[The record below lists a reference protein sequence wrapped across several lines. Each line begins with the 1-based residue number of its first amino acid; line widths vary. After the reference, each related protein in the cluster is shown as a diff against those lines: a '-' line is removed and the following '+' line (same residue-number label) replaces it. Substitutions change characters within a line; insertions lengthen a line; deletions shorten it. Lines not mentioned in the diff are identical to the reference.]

1 MAQRKPMLDFIS
13 EGDWRLADERQRLL
27 APLAESENGSVEDVD
42 RVARLLKL
50 SRASVYRLLR
60 LFRQH
65 LVATSRA
72 MVSLWVSR
80 QFTRAEKSAAFDDIP
95 RRIFLDSSALQV
107 LQSYGGFLYEN
118 EALDAADRIHRDPAG
133 VDKLMALR
141 CIMKVAERAPFQFAL
156 SHNSFLE
163 VTRRAD
169 ARYVQWAHDVLDHWL
184 ACLEEAPS
192 PAVDLKIA
200 AMTDTSSYN
209 YLGTGD
215 RALIK
220 DALLLGCDSFL
231 TMENKLPK
239 NADHIRST
247 LRIRILSPLDT
258 WELLQPWAALFL

>member
-1 MAQRKPMLDFIS
+1 MYLCRM
-13 EGDWRLADERQRLL
+13 
-27 APLAESENGSVEDVD
+27 
-42 RVARLLKL
+42 
-50 SRASVYRLLR
+50 
-60 LFRQH
+60 
-65 LVATSRA
+65 
-72 MVSLWVSR
+72 SR
-80 QFTRAEKSAAFDDIP
+80 QFTRAEKTLSAAFDDIP
-95 RRIFLDSSALQV
+95 RRTFLDSSALQA

-118 EALDAADRIHRDPAG
+118 EALDDADRIHRDPKG

-169 ARYVQWAHDVLDHWL
+169 ARYLQWAYDVLDHWL
-184 ACLEEAPS
+184 ACLEETPTPS

-247 LRIRILSPLDT
+247 LRIRILSPLDM